1 MTLDKGLFAE
11 RQSLLRA
18 RYLLDKEALCRVLFF
33 AKCDA
38 RQRSSL
44 LSARFFALG
53 KAAVA
58 RSE

>member
-18 RYLLDKEALCRVLFF
+18 RVLFF